1 LHSTIVNCKYFNCK
15 FYRVSI
21 SISNLSKNYAG
32 QSVLN
37 NVSFDIGDGEV
48 VGFLGPNG
56 AGKTTTMKIIAGAL
70 SYHIGSVKVCGMEVK
85 DDSLQTNA
93 LIGYLPEQNPLYP
106 EMYVKEY
113 LLFVAEAHGIDKG
126 KEKLV
131 DELIDKVGLRPE
143 FYKKI
148 GQLSKGYRQRVGLA
162 QALIPNPRVLILD
175 EPTTGL
181 DPNQLE
187 EIRNLI
193 RELGKDRTVIFSTHI
208 MQEIKAICNR
218 VLIINKGEIV
228 ADYPDISKINLFDE
242 NDLQFEVEFLREA
255 EIAGIENISSV
266 SLKGNSTYTILSSK
280 DIREEINNLKDDILK
295 INDLKSDSK
304 DFLYELKQTV
314 SELKSVISGLETD
327 IKYLKLDFK
336 SLYEQSASKDY
347 VQNIFNKNV
356 INNDAFFNM
365 ATKSVSGIVDIGKQL
380 FLNVNNPKTE
390 QKENQNTSETPKNQD

>member
-1 LHSTIVNCKYFNCK
+1 M
-15 FYRVSI
+15 SI
-21 SISNLSKNYAG
+21 SIYNLSKNYG
-32 QSVLN
+32 EQTVLN
-37 NVSFDIGDGEV
+37 SIGFEIGEGEV

-70 SYHIGSVKVCGMEVK
+70 SYNVGSVKVCGLEVK
-85 DDSLQTNA
+85 DNTLHTNA

-113 LLFVAEAHGIDKG
+113 LLFVAETHGINKE

-143 FYKKI
+143 FHKKI

-162 QALIPNPRVLILD
+162 QALIPNPKVLILD

-218 VLIINKGEIV
+218 VIIINKGEIV
-228 ADYPDISKINLFDE
+228 ADYSDISKINLFDE
-242 NDLQFEVEFLREA
+242 NNLQFEVEFLNVA
-255 EIAGIENISSV
+255 EITGIEGINAV
-266 SLKGNSTYTILSSK
+266 SAKGKNTYTILASR
-280 DIREEINNLKDDILK
+280 DIRADIFDFAVKSGNKILTMKTVERSMEEV
-295 INDLKSDSK
+295 
-304 DFLYELKQTV
+304 FR
-314 SELKSVISGLETD
+314 
-327 IKYLKLDFK
+327 
-336 SLYEQSASKDY
+336 SLTAP
-347 VQNIFNKNV
+347 
-356 INNDAFFNM
+356 
-365 ATKSVSGIVDIGKQL
+365 
-380 FLNVNNPKTE
+380 NP
-390 QKENQNTSETPKNQD
+390 